1 MMMNFHVRSYRFD
14 FSNFI
19 SFINFTDR
27 ISEISLINFST
38 QQAKIPP
45 TVKGFDSKVKR
56 HLQKFRQI
64 KLRNET
70 LILPKKIDFTENSKS
85 YSNFGQIKSF

>member
-1 MMMNFHVRSYRFD
+1 MMINFHLKSSMID
-14 FSNFI
+14 STNFI
-19 SFINFTDR
+19 CFIGFTDR
-27 ISEISLINFST
+27 MSKTSLINFST